1 MSLAEQ
7 VRRERGE
14 GGEDHAPQ
22 GDLAEDVAVVVA
34 AVGDVAAEAQ
44 QVVTEEAKARQ
55 QKDL

>member
-14 GGEDHAPQ
+14 GDEDHPSQ
-22 GDLAEDVAVVVA
+22 GDLSEDVAVVVA